1 MAHKV
6 QKIFEWF
13 KQFNKIDIKIQGETK
28 EFDIELGNKYLPH
41 LLGLQYMNDSS
52 SSIRGYALYK
62 YIEKNNFSDKEI
74 LEKVKNNNPRM
85 EEAVK
90 NRIETFQEFM
100 ENIENA
106 FIVERS
112 IPDSKTNIKSNYFIV
127 QSKGNDF
134 LHLGIKQENIGSF
147 ISEFDITPKKDSWL
161 ETYFSRNNI
170 TYFQDSKIIEE
181 IKGLYKYNEDKQEFE
196 KFAFTGKEIKYEK
209 ENNLENVRT
218 KIREKKKVLI
228 PKKIKNNDRDNE
240 R

>member
-13 KQFNKIDIKIQGETK
+13 KQFNKIDIKIQGNTK

-74 LEKVKNNNPRM
+74 LEKVKNNNPHM

-209 ENNLENVRT
+209 ENNLENVST

>member
-209 ENNLENVRT
+209 ENNLENDST

-228 PKKIKNNDRDNE
+228 PKKIKNNDRDNC
-240 R
+240 

>member
-74 LEKVKNNNPRM
+74 LEKVKNNNPHI

-209 ENNLENVRT
+209 ENNLENVST

>member
-74 LEKVKNNNPRM
+74 LEKVKNNNPHM

-181 IKGLYKYNEDKQEFE
+181 IKGLYKYNEDKQEFK
-196 KFAFTGKEIKYEK
+196 KFTFIGKEIKYEK
-209 ENNLENVRT
+209 ENNLENSSIEI
-218 KIREKKKVLI
+218 KGKKKVLI
-228 PKKIKNNDRDNE
+228 PKKIKNSDRDNE

>member
-74 LEKVKNNNPRM
+74 LEKVKNNNPHM

-106 FIVERS
+106 FIVEKS

-209 ENNLENVRT
+209 ENNLENVST

>member
-13 KQFNKIDIKIQGETK
+13 KQFNKIDIKIKGETK

-74 LEKVKNNNPRM
+74 LEKVKNNNPHM

-209 ENNLENVRT
+209 ENNLENVST

>member
-41 LLGLQYMNDSS
+41 LLGLQYMNDNS

-106 FIVERS
+106 LIVERS

-181 IKGLYKYNEDKQEFE
+181 IKGLYKYNE
-196 KFAFTGKEIKYEK
+196 EK
-209 ENNLENVRT
+209 ERFESFTFNDK
-218 KIREKKKVLI
+218 KIEKQKDNDFSIPMKKKS
-228 PKKIKNNDRDNE
+228 NNRGME

>member
-134 LHLGIKQENIGSF
+134 LHLGIKKENIGSF

-209 ENNLENVRT
+209 ENNLENVST

>member
-74 LEKVKNNNPRM
+74 LEKVKNNNPHM
-85 EEAVK
+85 EEAAK

-209 ENNLENVRT
+209 ENNLENVST

>member
-74 LEKVKNNNPRM
+74 LEKVKNNNPHM

-181 IKGLYKYNEDKQEFE
+181 IKGLYKYNEDKQE
-196 KFAFTGKEIKYEK
+196 K
-209 ENNLENVRT
+209 N
-218 KIREKKKVLI
+218 KINI
-228 PKKIKNNDRDNE
+228 GIKNVEYDIRTDIGINYTKDGKDYKAIVE
-240 R
+240 RY

>member
-1 MAHKV
+1 M
-6 QKIFEWF
+6 
-13 KQFNKIDIKIQGETK
+13 
-28 EFDIELGNKYLPH
+28 
-41 LLGLQYMNDSS
+41 LGLQYMNDNS

-181 IKGLYKYNEDKQEFE
+181 IKGLYKYNE
-196 KFAFTGKEIKYEK
+196 EK
-209 ENNLENVRT
+209 ERFESFTFNDK
-218 KIREKKKVLI
+218 KIEKQKDNDFSIPMKKKS
-228 PKKIKNNDRDNE
+228 NNRGME

>member
-196 KFAFTGKEIKYEK
+196 KFTFIGKEIKYEK
-209 ENNLENVRT
+209 ENNLENSST
-218 KIREKKKVLI
+218 EIKGKKKRLI

>member
-209 ENNLENVRT
+209 ENNLENVST